1 MQKNDKNTLCQDC
14 SEQEQI
20 EQIFNVIDFYKASSN
35 NLIQILHAAQQ
46 IYGYLPLKIQSL
58 IAEKMKLPIS
68 QVSGVVT
75 FYSFFSTKPKG
86 KHTILICLGTA
97 CYVRGGKKILEKLQQ
112 VLNVELGGT
121 TADRRFTLDVARC
134 IGACSIAPA
143 IMIDNTVYKFVS
155 PDNVEAILS
164 SY

>member
-1 MQKNDKNTLCQDC
+1 MQKNDENTLCQDC

-20 EQIFNVIDFYKASSN
+20 EQIFNIIDFYKASSN